1 MSLAMS
7 ASKLPSRPRTP
18 CVHACSGDVAWNASS
33 APRFA
38 DESPADRRNHRSV
51 VRDACLCRLA
61 IDVGDREP
69 IDRFRIAQLTDRPDV
84 EQPQKSPD
92 SDPSFAHRHSPG
104 HPARFVSTHTYF
116 PPAGAAS
123 RHFAHFSETGIL
135 ERATAAIRTARPSIP
150 TADLADAQ
158 QSLAMPVGTYLPST
172 HGRSFRRGPLRLS
185 TDVMLIS
192 RACLTPFCM
201 FFVKPAVR
209 SAATAAIRSAGA
221 SIQPADFA
229 DAEQTLAMPVGSI
242 HPPFMVIPPDL
253 AQSASLKTTFR
264 PCRCCHTIASGHTRS
279 RYVRVI

>member
-1 MSLAMS
+1 MWPGTHPPPRASRTNLLQTDEIIGRWCATRASVASRSTSATANRSIDS
-7 ASKLPSRPRTP
+7 ASLSSLTVPTSNSRRSRPTPIRRSLIVTPPGTRPASFPHIRTSHQP
-18 CVHACSGDVAWNASS
+18 GLPHATSPIFLKPAFWS
-33 APRFA
+33 A
-38 DESPADRRNHRSV
+38 
-51 VRDACLCRLA
+51 
-61 IDVGDREP
+61 
-69 IDRFRIAQLTDRPDV
+69 
-84 EQPQKSPD
+84 
-92 SDPSFAHRHSPG
+92 
-104 HPARFVSTHTYF
+104 
-116 PPAGAAS
+116 
-123 RHFAHFSETGIL
+123 
-135 ERATAAIRTARPSIP
+135 ATAAIRTARPSIP